1 MQVIFF
7 TFRASQESL
16 NPLTGIVVL
25 VRAMSPSDR
34 QGDENELY
42 CQQGRVVKVECPTD
56 AESSPSKLTGVRPE
70 DMIVATSAGREHAKE
85 TCERSRTHCSSLN

>member
-1 MQVIFF
+1 
-7 TFRASQESL
+7 
-16 NPLTGIVVL
+16 
-25 VRAMSPSDR
+25 MSPSDR

-56 AESSPSKLTGVRPE
+56 AESSHSKLTGVRPG

-85 TCERSRTHCSSLN
+85 TCERSRTHCSSLD